1 MSNHFHLIISAKANN
16 VSDALGDFKKFT
28 SKKLI
33 DSIINHPGESRKE
46 WMIKIFIGAGE
57 LNSRNTNYQFWQQD
71 NEPTIIFTPQ
81 ICCAKIRI
89 YS

>member
-1 MSNHFHLIISAKANN
+1 MYGWRIMRNHLHLIIFANENN

-46 WMIKIFIGAGE
+46 WMVKIFKGAGE
-57 LNSRNTNYQFWQQD
+57 LNSRNIPITSFGN
-71 NEPTIIFTPQ
+71 
-81 ICCAKIRI
+81 RI
-89 YS
+89 MNLK